1 MSSSLASRAFRAFT
15 SSLTLSPSVSASRR
29 RCVLRYSHT
38 HTHTHTHTLAAAV
51 SCCFLLCSVF
61 CVLCVS
67 VCVCLCVCCVCVA
80 QSAVFQP
87 PPLSRTPAP
96 SLHPAADSPLWDRRR
111 HHSGVRCVRGPTAV
125 GRGDREAEACM
136 QRHAHRCTSAHARG
150 QSHAHAI
157 TQTCTWTDMHTDRHA
172 CKRNQTAPSS
182 LDLLHRDA
190 ALLCG
195 VAEARGVQRQRSCS
209 PLDLIGRAPFVSVRV
224 CVCLCVCVCVCL
236 SVSVCVSVSV
246 SVCVCV

>member
-1 MSSSLASRAFRAFT
+1 MCFVTATRI
-15 SSLTLSPSVSASRR
+15 
-29 RCVLRYSHT
+29 HT
-38 HTHTHTHTLAAAV
+38 HTHTHLQLLFLVV
-51 SCCFLLCSVF
+51 SCCVLCSVF
-61 CVLCVS
+61 CVSLC
-67 VCVCLCVCCVCVA
+67 VCVCVCAVCVLLNPL
-80 QSAVFQP
+80 SSNP